1 MAACFEKKIC
11 FPKTE
16 VAPLTEA
23 NYFSQAAADPL
34 EVVLWTGEFEFSKE
48 IADLSLVVFGEASG
62 FSRAAMVLVL

>member
-1 MAACFEKKIC
+1 MAACFEKKIY

-23 NYFSQAAADPL
+23 NYFSQVAADPL
-34 EVVLWTGEFEFSKE
+34 EVLLWTGGFEFSTE
-48 IADLSLVVFGEASG
+48 IADLSLGVLEEASG